1 MLSHRVKYQTIH
13 PEVLGMFIY
22 SVRAST
28 LRFFGVLALTVCL
41 LVGVMAV
48 SRTDSVSAM
57 SGGTYSFSDVSTKED
72 RLEFLS
78 QFGILVDADSETAEG
93 FTMPAEPDRVLLSYN
108 EIQKAQGLDLSGY
121 CRKKV
126 QRYTYTV
133 ENYKDSDICV
143 YANIIVYR
151 HRVIGGDISAMGEGG
166 FVLPFTAFEAKA

>member
-1 MLSHRVKYQTIH
+1 
-13 PEVLGMFIY
+13 MFIY

-28 LRFFGVLALTVCL
+28 LRFFGVLAITVCL
-41 LVGVMAV
+41 LVSIMAF
-48 SRTDSVSAM
+48 SGTDSVFAM
-57 SGGTYSFSDVSTKED
+57 SNSAYSFSDVSTKED

-78 QFGILVDADSETAEG
+78 QFGILVAADSESAES
-93 FTMPAEPDRVLLSYN
+93 FVIPASLDRVMLAYN

-133 ENYKDSDICV
+133 ENYKQSGITV
-143 YANIIVYR
+143 YANVIVYR
-151 HRVIGGDISAMGEGG
+151 HRVIGGDVSALGEGG